1 MSPVVIISFKNLLL
15 FCLTY
20 KNTSERVWMDCWQ
33 QHNQSLFWF
42 ERSIKT
48 KLDTDE
54 EVDINMME
62 ERFERVCQISSG
74 NRQNSHINYRARR
87 IRCTF

>member
-1 MSPVVIISFKNLLL
+1 
-15 FCLTY
+15 
-20 KNTSERVWMDCWQ
+20 MDCWQ

-48 KLDTDE
+48 KLDADE

-62 ERFERVCQISSG
+62 GRFERVCKISSG
-74 NRQNSHINYRARR
+74 NRQKKPHQLQSKKTTVHLLV
-87 IRCTF
+87 

>member
-1 MSPVVIISFKNLLL
+1 
-15 FCLTY
+15 
-20 KNTSERVWMDCWQ
+20 MDCWQ

-42 ERSIKT
+42 ETSIKT

-62 ERFERVCQISSG
+62 ERFEKSLPDLLG
-74 NRQNSHINYRARR
+74 K
-87 IRCTF
+87 